1 MTGFKYYVQK
11 DQAKALQSEANRL
24 GVDINDLVRVR
35 LEQTTLDQTVLERM
49 QQTLEKL
56 AERLHRCEL
65 ILLRFCELNE
75 AELLDLGYLRG
86 AIESQAAKNPEAVK
100 RAEEME
106 RRRLQLAHKIREE
119 VGQYL

>member
-11 DQAKALQSEANRL
+11 DQAKALQNEANRL

-35 LEQTTLDQTVLERM
+35 LEQTALDQTVLEQI

-86 AIESQAAKNPEAVK
+86 AV
-100 RAEEME
+100 
-106 RRRLQLAHKIREE
+106 
-119 VGQYL
+119 